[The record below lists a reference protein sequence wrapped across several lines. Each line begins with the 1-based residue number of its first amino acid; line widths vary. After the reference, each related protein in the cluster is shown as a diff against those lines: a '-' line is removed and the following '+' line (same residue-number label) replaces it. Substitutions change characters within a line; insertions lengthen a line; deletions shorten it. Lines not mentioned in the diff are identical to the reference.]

1 MPRNSQDDEKSSKDS
16 KSPKNP
22 NSSKKT
28 SDAKKLTIST
38 SGDED
43 YIPTTPTSS
52 PGNHSNKLCDSFFF
66 ECDSQACSVPKSKKN
81 RAAVDAGIEKDYLT
95 VPQFRNLTPQI
106 ATRRS
111 KKVSF
116 VESNAGLQEKKTVTL
131 GVAATPSTVASSN
144 EAVTEGKSTGKSGKN
159 KNLKTTIKART
170 EQWSK
175 NSNPSEIVDLV
186 GLNEID
192 KLEIDAPIVKK
203 FKTSYPLTQTDIP
216 TVPKK
221 LKPKKTD
228 NQIGLTEAV
237 LIEKKKNDA
246 DLALVI
252 DFDHLFQNPNLTRNE
267 RRKARYDQN
276 LAQSKKIKR
285 RIGEINRVPLGPT
298 PGELR
303 ERNELTEQLSELKT
317 MLSIDFQYSEAK
329 NKTVENA
336 EDILKTL
343 RRERAE
349 HLRLEAQARR
359 AELDDEA
366 RERAEIHNLENLAAI
381 RDQQRVDL
389 AVNLRRV
396 HDDRNRQKVQM
407 RRVQM
412 QALQDSLRA
421 REHRLDRD
429 RVRLAGRAERH
440 QPRYEFVHGNRNELN
455 HARNVQSDNKY
466 VSIEELDFQKK
477 ESEKKLQEMLEENKK
492 STWTYKQKSK
502 FQKKI
507 SRPEIDLA
515 VETVI
520 GSGNQ
525 ATGGTCEKVSSE
537 VILAKT
543 EEKSGPLK
551 RRHSLNLYYKH
562 SNPDIKT
569 INVCQFTITADVI
582 LMARS
587 KNSNCDDVCIPLHKA
602 QLLENVPYFK
612 AMFANNWREN
622 KVGSDSKSYGISD
635 FVPENQEM
643 DENIRDQASTSKQP
657 PAVDNIS
664 LEETCNIQTESDK
677 LSATISKSISN
688 FSAEA
693 QVLYFKSI
701 YTSDIDLNQPSED
714 LLETFQL
721 ADFLNDAE
729 LLTHL
734 EARIREMISPKTFS
748 TMWQLKNETIRE
760 TCLEKL
766 HLFAAVNT
774 GTVLELEEHSSDMD
788 NLMKS
793 VYQNSDLDDILD
805 FFNRTVSTIGF
816 PVHMNYLVNLIDD
829 RLVFEFCDKFES
841 VEEFRNFVLGLQFEK
856 VNESI
861 GIFVYI
867 EEYDQKDLK
876 NHREWQ
882 IKFLKKVTMT
892 FASFGEN
899 KVDSE
904 LIGRIFQE
912 IDAVKNISWN

>member
-1 MPRNSQDDEKSSKDS
+1 MMTIFLQPRHLPLVITQINYVIPFFLNLILKRVQSRTQ
-16 KSPKNP
+16 
-22 NSSKKT
+22 KKKR
-28 SDAKKLTIST
+28 SL
-38 SGDED
+38 
-43 YIPTTPTSS
+43 
-52 PGNHSNKLCDSFFF
+52 N
-66 ECDSQACSVPKSKKN
+66 
-81 RAAVDAGIEKDYLT
+81 
-95 VPQFRNLTPQI
+95 VPQFRQTPKI
-106 ATRRS
+106 AIRRS
-111 KKVSF
+111 RKVSF
-116 VESNAGLQEKKTVTL
+116 VESNAGCQEKKTVTL

-175 NSNPSEIVDLV
+175 NSNSVEIVDLV

-221 LKPKKTD
+221 LKPKKSD
-228 NQIGLTEAV
+228 NEIGLTKAV
-237 LIEKKKNDA
+237 VVEKKKNDA
-246 DLALVI
+246 DRAPVTN
-252 DFDHLFQNPNLTRNE
+252 FDHLFQNPNLPRNE
-267 RRKARYDQN
+267 RRNARYEQN

-285 RIGEINRVPLGPT
+285 RIGEINRFPLGPT

-303 ERNELTEQLSELKT
+303 ERNELTEQLSELRT
-317 MLSIDFQYSEAK
+317 ILSIDFQYSEAK
-329 NKTVENA
+329 NKPVESA

-349 HLRLEAQARR
+349 HLSRFEAQARR

-366 RERAEIHNLENLAAI
+366 RERAERHNLENLAAI

-389 AVNLRRV
+389 AVNLRRRV

-421 REHRLDRD
+421 EHRLDRD

-515 VETVI
+515 DETVI

-525 ATGGTCEKVSSE
+525 ATSETCEKVPSE

-543 EEKSGPLK
+543 ESKSGPLK

-562 SNPDIKT
+562 PNPDVKT

-582 LMARS
+582 LMAKS
-587 KNSNCDDVCIPLHKA
+587 KNSDCDDVCIPLHKA

-664 LEETCNIQTESDK
+664 LEETCNLQTESDK

-861 GIFVYI
+861 GIFVFI